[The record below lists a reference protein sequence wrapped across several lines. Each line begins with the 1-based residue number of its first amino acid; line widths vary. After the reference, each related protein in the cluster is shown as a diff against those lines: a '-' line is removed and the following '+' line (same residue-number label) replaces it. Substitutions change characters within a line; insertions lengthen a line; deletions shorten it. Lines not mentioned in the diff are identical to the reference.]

1 MVPNMVHVFFCI
13 ITCPLFYIITSP
25 LCCIITSA
33 LSFVRSAA
41 AHPGML
47 RICHATKLSMQVG
60 GRARTMGRHEGVV
73 HQQKSLCVCQHLGA
87 PVNKH
92 GAYACMLCFWAPG
105 GAQSHAQ
112 GSMQSAGFCK
122 HVGAQANTASIE
134 CGHISYPHD
143 ICESHL

>member
-60 GRARTMGRHEGVV
+60 GRARAMGRHEGVV
-73 HQQKSLCVCQHLGA
+73 HTSLCVCQHLGA

-92 GAYACMLCFWAPG
+92 GAYARILCMLCFWAPG

-122 HVGAQANTASIE
+122 HVGSASQHCFNRIWA
-134 CGHISYPHD
+134 HFSSP
-143 ICESHL
+143 